1 MHRSSTRIVDFSL
14 IVLVI
19 IDVYA
24 LSVTIIQFMTVKY
37 FEYMR
42 ISSAI

>member
-1 MHRSSTRIVDFSL
+1 MHSSGTRIVDLLL

-19 IDVYA
+19 TDVYA
-24 LSVTIIQFMTVKY
+24 LSAAIIQFVTIKY

-42 ISSAI
+42 INSAI